1 MAIYENNELSIIGNP
16 FELVSSNSDIVSK
29 YISDGIRKDLI
40 KDILS
45 NPVINLKRNLS
56 MNTKYFLNNYDKI
69 YNTDFLFELCST
81 FVDDDGTPGV
91 DLTSSTELNLEK
103 KKEYMDYLLN
113 FSRNNIKD
121 ENDLIYTMH
130 CIRSK
135 QSWHETF
142 DHLIKKIHYVISRN
156 TSDSPVLEGDKPI
169 DETTWQFQIFYLCT
183 VHANFALME
192 YMLPLAKKFYPNEF
206 KWDEVEQLI

>member
-1 MAIYENNELSIIGNP
+1 MNLDTGKALIKQSVTTIII
-16 FELVSSNSDIVSK
+16 DIVNK
-29 YISDGIRKDLI
+29 YLNDNIRKDLI

-56 MNTKYFLNNYDKI
+56 INTKYFLNNYDKI
-69 YNTDFLFELCST
+69 YDSDFLFELKST
-81 FVDDDGTPGV
+81 FVDDGTPGV
-91 DLTSSTELNLEK
+91 DSTSSTELNLVK

-135 QSWHETF
+135 QSWHGPF
-142 DHLIKKIHYVISRN
+142 DHLIDHIHNVINSN
-156 TSDSPVLEGDKPI
+156 TLDDPDLEGDKPI
-169 DETTWQFQIFYLCT
+169 EESTWQFQIFYLCT
-183 VHANFALME
+183 VNGYFALME
-192 YMLPLAKKFYPNEF
+192 YMLPIAKKFYPNEF
-206 KWDEVEQLI
+206 NWDEVEQLI